1 MRRALFLLPLL
12 AGFAFAGPGSIRGVT
27 LDPNARPAPGV
38 RVEIHPGA
46 RAVRSGDDGGF
57 VFRNLAP
64 GRYTLTARSR
74 DFETVT
80 LEDIEVGTDRE
91 VRVEVPL
98 RSLRVNHVQ
107 IDVIGDPKVD
117 LAEIPGSAHL
127 ISHEALAA
135 SCPADANEVLRQ
147 APGVH
152 VREDSGPAAMRLN
165 IGIRGLNPDRS
176 RTLLVLEDGLPIALA
191 PYGEPEMYYSPPID
205 RMSRVEILKGS
216 GSIVHGPQT
225 IGGVLN
231 FITPDP
237 PAEPRGSVELTGG
250 GYGFFTGQASYGGTH
265 GNVGWY
271 LNALRKQGD
280 GWRDFYFDIND
291 LTSKVNVALTG
302 RQRLG
307 IKMGVY
313 DEGSNSTYLG
323 LTERQ
328 FRSDP
333 GRNLVPGDYMKVR
346 RYAGSLLHQAVLTP
360 RALLS
365 SSLFGYATT
374 RNWRRQEF
382 DRAARPG
389 VVYRGVAGDP
399 AIPGDAIYLRDSALN
414 NNREFDVAGAE
425 SRLGLE
431 HAALGVRQR
440 LEAGVRYLYEQHRDR
455 RIDGG
460 HFMASSGVIREDE
473 VRNGGAVSGFVQN
486 RIQAGSRLT
495 ITPGLRLERYGYERH
510 ILRQPVEGVPTDVSV
525 RRSDSVFKP
534 IPGLGASWQAAG
546 DLTVFAG
553 VHRGF
558 APPRIKDAITRAGAS
573 LQLDAELSWNY
584 ELGARWRLGGLR
596 AEATLFST
604 DFENQI
610 IPAAQS
616 GGASTTLINGGETI
630 HRGAE
635 FDLAADWDRLLGF
648 RTGIVTALRYTWL
661 PEAGF
666 TSGIYRGNRLP
677 YAPERLLALRVGW
690 RGRGYSVHLDGS
702 RVGSQFGDNLQTL
715 AGSADGTV
723 GLLPAYQVWN
733 LTAGREIARE
743 RFSLHPF
750 VAVKNLADARYISSR
765 APLGIQPGMFRQV
778 NAGVRL
784 RF

>member
-1 MRRALFLLPLL
+1 LRYVLFVPLL
-12 AGFAFAGPGSIRGVT
+12 FRLAFADPGAVRGIA
-27 LDPNARPAPGV
+27 LDPAARPMPGV
-38 RVEIHPGA
+38 RLELNPGGHT
-46 RAVRSGDDGGF
+46 VRSGIDGTF
-57 VFRNLAP
+57 VFPSVAP
-64 GRYTLTARSR
+64 GRYTLTATSR

-80 LEDIEVGTDRE
+80 IEDINVPDGGD
-91 VRVEVPL
+91 VRIEVPL
-98 RSLRVNHVQ
+98 RNLRVNHVQ
-107 IDVIGDPKVD
+107 IDVIGDPEVD
-117 LAEIPGSAHL
+117 LIQIPGSAHL
-127 ISHEALAA
+127 ISHEALEA
-135 SCPADANEVLRQ
+135 SEPVDANEVLRQ

-152 VREDSGPAAMRLN
+152 VREDSGPVAMRLN

-216 GSIVHGPQT
+216 GSIIYGPQT

-237 PAEPRGSVELTGG
+237 PPQPRGTVEVTGG

-265 GNVGWY
+265 GNAGWY
-271 LNALRKQGD
+271 LSALRKQGD

-291 LTSKVNVALTG
+291 VTSKLNVALTPSH
-302 RQRLG
+302 RLG
-307 IKMGVY
+307 IKLGVY

-323 LTERQ
+323 LTERM
-328 FRSDP
+328 FRTNPSQNP
-333 GRNLVPGDYMKVR
+333 VPGDFMKVR
-346 RYAGSLLHQAVLTP
+346 RYSGSVLHQAVLSP

-365 SSLFGYATT
+365 NSLFGYSTT

-382 DRAARPG
+382 DRAPQPG
-389 VVYRGVAGDP
+389 VVYREIVGDP
-399 AIPGDAIYLRDSALN
+399 SIPGNAIYLRNSALN
-414 NNREFDVAGAE
+414 NNREFDVAGVE

-431 HAALGVRQR
+431 HQALGLQQR

-455 RIDGG
+455 RIDGA
-460 HFMASSGVIREDE
+460 HFMDSSGVLRDDE
-473 VRNGGAVSGFVQN
+473 IRNGAAVSGFVQN

-495 ITPGLRLERYGYERH
+495 ITPGLRLERYSFERR
-510 ILRQPVEGVPTDVSV
+510 ILRQPVNGVPTSVNV

-534 IPGLGASWQAAG
+534 ILGVGASVQAAEN
-546 DLTVFAG
+546 LTIFAG

-558 APPRIKDAITRAGAS
+558 APPRVKDAITRDGVS
-573 LQLDAELSWNY
+573 LELDAELSWNY
-584 ELGARWRLGGLR
+584 EVGARWRKGGLR
-596 AEATLFST
+596 AEATFFST

-616 GGASTTLINGGETI
+616 GGATTTLINAGETL

-635 FDLAADWDRLLGF
+635 FELAADWDRLLGF
-648 RTGIVTALRYTWL
+648 HTGLLTEVRYTWL
-661 PEAGF
+661 AEASF
-666 TSGIYRGNRLP
+666 SSGIYRGNRLP
-677 YAPERLLALRVGW
+677 YAPEHLLAVRIGW
-690 RGRGYSVHLDGS
+690 RHRGYSVHLDGS
-702 RVGSQFGDNLQTL
+702 RVGDQFGDNLETV

-733 LTAGREIARE
+733 LTASREIVRE
-743 RFSLHPF
+743 RFTLHPY

-778 NAGVRL
+778 TGGIKL